1 MKILLTGG
9 AGYIGSHAAIALCDS
24 GHEVILYDNFC
35 NSNKEVLT
43 RLKKILKISLKCIEG
58 DVRDTALLAKTLS
71 DNKIDFVFHFA
82 GLKAVGESNNVPI
95 EYYANNV
102 QGTVSL
108 LEAMKRVNL
117 NSLVFSSSATV
128 YGDPIYLPID
138 EKHQTTA
145 KNPYGRSKLFVEEM
159 LKDLS
164 NSDPAWRICCL
175 RYFNPVG
182 THNSHLIGEEP
193 NGIANNLLPYIARV
207 ALRKAPY
214 LNVYGN
220 DYDTEDGTG
229 VRDYIHV
236 MDLADGHLAAL
247 NFLNKKNGF
256 HEFNLGTGKGIS
268 VLEMV
273 KKFEIVS
280 GREVPIKI
288 CPRRLGDVAACFA
301 QSNKALNELNWSAT
315 RTLEDMCES
324 TWIFQKNL

>member
-9 AGYIGSHAAIALCDS
+9 AGYIGSHAAISLCEA
-24 GHEVILYDNFC
+24 GHDVILFDNFC
-35 NSNKEVLT
+35 NSNKGVLV
-43 RLKKILKISLKCIEG
+43 RLNAILNKSLKFVEG
-58 DVRDTALLAKTLS
+58 DVRDTALLAEVLN

-82 GLKAVGESNNVPI
+82 GLKAVGESNNMPI

-128 YGDPIYLPID
+128 YGDPLYLPID
-138 EKHQTTA
+138 EKHQTCA

-159 LKDLS
+159 LRDLS

-193 NGIANNLLPYIARV
+193 NGVANNLLPYIARV

-214 LNVYGN
+214 LNVYGD
-220 DYDTEDGTG
+220 DYETADGTG

-236 MDLADGHLAAL
+236 MDLAEGHLAAL

-280 GREVPIKI
+280 GREIPIEI
-288 CPRRLGDVAACFA
+288 RPRRLGDVATCFA

-315 RTLEDMCES
+315 RTLDEMCES